1 MKKTFIRLIICLF
14 CGLIILVI
22 PPPPG
27 LTPSAWLFFS
37 IFIGVVA
44 GLILEPVP
52 PALVGLV
59 GITLAVICKTGP
71 AGSGGDGIISASAA
85 ISWGL
90 SGFSNAT
97 VWLIFAAFM
106 IGAGYSKS
114 GLGKRIALLL
124 VRKLGKSTLGLGY
137 AISLADGIMA
147 PFIPSNAAR
156 SGGTLYP
163 IISSIPPMFDSYPE
177 KDARKIGAFLAWCAL
192 SATCVSSSIFL
203 TGQAPNPLAL
213 QVAKAS
219 GVEVVSW
226 SGWFLAF
233 LPVSVILF
241 ILTPWLTYLIYPPEI
256 KSSPEIAK
264 WAGEQYKSLGRI
276 RGTEIALILISLLA
290 LIFWICSDFFKVSAT
305 TTAVVVIIL
314 MIATRVISWEDF
326 LANKP
331 AWNVLVWFSTLVT
344 LAGGLKNVGFL
355 DWLAQAAGG
364 IIGHYSVTTAM
375 LALVLLYYFIHYFFA
390 STTAHVTAL
399 LAVFITIANT
409 IPGMDVRLVTLL
421 MLLPMGIMGVLTP
434 YGTGHSPVWFA
445 SGYVRSADFWRLGA
459 IFGVVYLLVYLLVG
473 VPWITGI
480 AYDFIFD

>member
-1 MKKTFIRLIICLF
+1 MKKNLIKLIICIL
-14 CGLIILVI
+14 CGVVVFFI
-22 PPPPG
+22 PQPQG
-27 LTPSAWLFFS
+27 LTPEAWLFFS

-52 PALVGLV
+52 PALTGLIGV
-59 GITLAVICKTGP
+59 SLAVICKTGP
-71 AGSGGDGIISASAA
+71 AVSGKAGSISAEAA
-85 ISWGL
+85 ITWGL
-90 SGFSNAT
+90 SGFSNTT

-114 GLGKRIALLL
+114 GLGKRIALIL
-124 VRKLGKSTLGLGY
+124 VEKLGKSTLGLGY
-137 AISLADGIMA
+137 AISLADGLMA

-163 IISSIPPMFDSYPE
+163 IISSIPPMFNSYPE

-213 QVAKAS
+213 QVAKES
-219 GVEVVSW
+219 GVDVVSW
-226 SGWFLAF
+226 GGWFIAF
-233 LPVSVILF
+233 LPVSIILF
-241 ILTPWLTYLIYPPEI
+241 ILTPLLTYFIYPPEI
-256 KSSPEIAK
+256 KSSPEITL
-264 WAGEQYKSLGRI
+264 WAAEQHKSLGRI
-276 RGTEIALILISLLA
+276 NNTEIALIIISILA
-290 LIFWICSDFFKVSAT
+290 LTLWIGSSFFKVSAT
-305 TTAVVVIIL
+305 TTAIVVIIL
-314 MIATRVISWEDF
+314 MIATKVISWEDF

-355 DWLAQAAGG
+355 SWLAETAGDF
-364 IIGHYSVTTAM
+364 IGHYSVATAM
-375 LALVLLYYFIHYFFA
+375 LALIVLYYFIHYFFA

-399 LAVFITIANT
+399 LAVFITIANS

-445 SGYVRSADFWRLGA
+445 SGYIKNADFWRLGA
-459 IFGVVYLLVYLLVG
+459 IFGIIYLLVYLCVG
-473 VPWITGI
+473 VPWITMF
-480 AYDFIFD
+480 AYDLIF